1 VLVTV
6 DFRERDD
13 AGNEYQQPALP
24 PRRDETYSN
33 DQLALLSS
41 EAGKISIWE
50 AVGEVLI
57 AFFLNPILAGYIRY
71 ILGKGMKT
79 DVFDPLPDI
88 DVLDPSGGVFDVP
101 VQQIV
106 AGAGIV
112 SDDTQ
117 HYPITGWLEAFWSTP
132 IA

>member
-1 VLVTV
+1 
-6 DFRERDD
+6 
-13 AGNEYQQPALP
+13 
-24 PRRDETYSN
+24 
-33 DQLALLSS
+33 
-41 EAGKISIWE
+41 
-50 AVGEVLI
+50 
-57 AFFLNPILAGYIRY
+57 
-71 ILGKGMKT
+71 
-79 DVFDPLPDI
+79 LPDV
-88 DVLDPSGGVFDVP
+88 DVLDASGGVFDVP